1 MFSRKDL
8 IKLMV
13 PLIIEQILAVAV
25 GMLDVLMV
33 AAAGEAAVSGVASV
47 DAIGQLLIFIL
58 TALATGGAVV
68 ISQYLGRNDHKNAGI
83 AANQLIIVTLIAG
96 LFFMMLSV
104 LGNHLILRIILG
116 DIGREVMD
124 NARIYFYITA
134 LSFPFLAVYNG
145 CTAIYRSMGN
155 SKVSM
160 IVSVIMNAMNIA
172 GNAAFVYGFQ
182 MGAAGVGLSTLISRI
197 AAAII
202 MIVIVRNEK
211 NVVHIDKK
219 LKLGYQPRM
228 IQNILRIGIP
238 NGLENGMF
246 QFGKVIIQRLIASLG
261 TVAIAANA
269 IGANVAGIQ
278 ILPGVAIGV
287 GLITVVGQ
295 CVGAGEYEQ
304 AKKYTRQLVLAAY
317 ILIGIFG
324 LGTIVL
330 SGALVGLY
338 GLSGEVSVMAVKIII
353 WHSVTAILFWP
364 LSFTLPNVLRA
375 AGDARFTMAVSVTS
389 MWLCRI
395 VLAYIFVRVFNTDV
409 FGVWMAMTVDW
420 VFRLLL
426 FAWRF
431 ISGKW
436 IKQKSS

>member
-96 LFFMMLSV
+96 LFFMMLCV

-145 CTAIYRSMGN
+145 CAAIYRSMGN

-338 GLSGEVSVMAVKIII
+338 GLSGEVSVTAVKIII

-375 AGDARFTMAVSVTS
+375 AGDARFTMAVSVIS

-420 VFRLLL
+420 VFRLLF